1 MNDVQDEECI
11 IIELKYSPLTFL
23 YESNRSGTKLVQM
36 ANVCKLEYMQ
46 ERVLIGSKADEMKE
60 RDINIDE
67 MYAQIVVQKDK
78 YKKVPI
84 SRRLTNALDQAK
96 MYARALPVMKD
107 TKIVVAAFVGYGPK
121 VCNKLDVITVKT
133 RRPR

>member
-1 MNDVQDEECI
+1 MKNVSS
-11 IIELKYSPLTFL
+11 LSLNTVPSPSCTNGIVVVLDL
-23 YESNRSGTKLVQM
+23 
-36 ANVCKLEYMQ
+36 CKWQTYVSSEYMPV
-46 ERVLIGSKADEMKE
+46 EKRVHIGSKADEMKE